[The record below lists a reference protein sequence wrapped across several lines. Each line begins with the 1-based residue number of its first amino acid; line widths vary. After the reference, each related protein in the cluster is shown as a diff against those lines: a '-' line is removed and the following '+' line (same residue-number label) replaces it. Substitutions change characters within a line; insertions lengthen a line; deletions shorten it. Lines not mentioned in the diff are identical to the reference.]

1 MTVSIESTSKST
13 NGNGSVTNFPYD
25 FKIFQASDLTV
36 IVRAANGT
44 ETVLSQISPVQ
55 YTITNVGAD
64 TGGFAVISDT
74 SLTPSGTT
82 IVCVRTAELKQQTDY
97 TPNDPF
103 PAASHEDALD
113 KLTMQI
119 QQVNDKAE
127 RSIKISRTNTMT
139 SKEFTASSTDRA
151 NKVLAFDD
159 SGELS
164 VTQEIGTF
172 KGNSATTTTV
182 AFKPRDIIKSTTTAQ
197 LNNIYICVAD
207 SVAGDVLTDTD
218 HFELLVDAF
227 SAASSSTT
235 ATTKAAEAL
244 ASANNAAGSLTTFQ
258 NQYHG
263 AASSN
268 PSANLDAGDLYFKT
282 DGSGMKVYTGS
293 AWTDVK
299 PTSSEQTNINAV
311 ATVDSQ
317 ISALAPSANITAMG
331 LLGTS
336 GNVTAMGLL
345 GTSSNIANM
354 GTLTASGVIANIATV
369 ANRDT
374 AIGVVSSADTNIA
387 AVAGQI
393 SPTNN
398 IATVAGKAPLITS
411 DFISDLNLIN
421 STFVSQMNLVTS
433 DFISDLNNVT
443 ADFIADLNQLATS
456 DFIADLNSLASADF
470 VSDLNQVEQI
480 KADVSVV
487 ASNVTGVNSFAE
499 RYRVGS
505 SDPSSSNDEGDL
517 FYNSTSNTVRF
528 YNGSAWVAIEAST
541 TTTINN
547 NADNRIITGS
557 GTSDTLEGEANLTY
571 DGTSLLV
578 GNDGVIKFDSSDS
591 NVNSNAIIGQ
601 PRPANMTAG
610 HNRNTTIIGKDNFTS
625 LTTGVQNI
633 AMGNGNGTSLTTGSN
648 NFIIG
653 YQNMRGT
660 LGADTN
666 NVMIGFHNFREASYR
681 SMSNVLIGSYNNYG
695 AGDDNDY
702 PENNVG
708 IGRSNLYHNQE
719 NYNVAIGFANI
730 QNNDYNNTGYNVGIG
745 FECLKAVH
753 RSQYNVAIG
762 YRANHN
768 TSGTSTIN
776 AKNVSIGHQAMRFG
790 EGNNH
795 VAIGRDTLENSHT
808 DSIGNVAIGDSAMEN
823 SSSNLGSYCVCIG
836 QSSGVNIG
844 GQFNNLIGYNAGSLL
859 GTVYGNNYS
868 GMFNGYLSNGG
879 SVLDLRS
886 ASSMVVHSS
895 FSSYIHHASGMT
907 SANFGNPTEKF
918 PNLSHFTAAS
928 NYFTGVTHLTYN
940 ASGNDHY
947 RFFNAN
953 GDVGSISTSGTATV
967 YSTSSDHRL
976 KENVNYTFDATTR
989 LKQLK
994 PARFNF
1000 IADGSD
1006 NTVDGFLAHEV
1017 MSIVPEA
1024 VIGTHNGTKEE
1035 EYVKTPAVYKD
1046 VVKPEEVDEDG
1057 NVLNEEKT
1065 FQELVTEQVVAT
1077 RTVPDYQKIDQAK
1090 LVPLLTKT
1098 ILELEARITALE
1110 NA

>member
-44 ETVLSQISPVQ
+44 ETVLSQTSPVQ

-82 IVCVRTAELKQQTDY
+82 VVCVRTAELKQQTDY

-151 NKVLAFDD
+151 NKVLAFDA

-172 KGNSATTTTV
+172 KGNSATTTTA
-182 AFKPRDIIKSTTTAQ
+182 AFKTRDIIKSTTAAQ

-244 ASANNAAGSLTTFQ
+244 ASANAAAGSLTTFQ

-293 AWTDVK
+293 VWTDVK

-311 ATVDSQ
+311 AAVDTEIAS
-317 ISALAPSANITAMG
+317 LAPSANITAMG

-369 ANRDT
+369 ASRDT
-374 AIGVVSSADTNIA
+374 DIGVVSSADTNIA
-387 AVAGQI
+387 TVAGQI

-433 DFISDLNNVT
+433 DFVTGISLVT
-443 ADFIADLNQLATS
+443 ADFIADVNQLATN
-456 DFIADLNSLASADF
+456 DFISDLNSLANADF
-470 VSDLNQVEQI
+470 ISDLNQVEQI

-557 GTSDTLEGEANLTY
+557 GTSNTLEGEANLTY

-578 GNDGVIKFDSSDS
+578 GNDGVIKFDPTDS
-591 NVNSNAIIGQ
+591 NTGSNVIIGQ

-610 HNRNTTIIGKDNFTS
+610 VNRSVTIVGKDNFTS
-625 LTTGVQNI
+625 VTTGIQNVV
-633 AMGNGNGTSLTTGSN
+633 MGHRNATGLTSGSN

-653 YQNMRGT
+653 YENMRGT
-660 LGADTN
+660 NGSDTN
-666 NVMIGFHNFREASYR
+666 NVIIGYQNFHSATYR
-681 SMSNVLIGSYNNYG
+681 SLSNVLIGSYNHFG
-695 AGDDNDY
+695 ASDDNDF
-702 PENNVG
+702 PENNIG

-719 NYNVAIGFANI
+719 NYNIAIGFANL
-730 QNNDYNNTGYNVGIG
+730 QNNDYNSTGWNVAIG
-745 FECLKAVH
+745 YECLKNVH
-753 RSQYNVAIG
+753 RATRNVAIG
-762 YRANHN
+762 YRANHQ
-768 TSGTSTIN
+768 TSGTSTNNIN
-776 AKNVSIGHQAMRFG
+776 NVSIGYNAMRFG
-790 EGNNH
+790 EGSNH
-795 VAIGRDTLENSHT
+795 VAIGRDALENS
-808 DSIGNVAIGDSAMEN
+808 DVSSSGNVAIGDSAMEN
-823 SSSNLGSYCVCIG
+823 STSADSRYNVSIG
-836 QSSGVNIG
+836 QQSGSNIG
-844 GQFNNLIGYNAGSLL
+844 GMYNNLIGYGSGNLL
-859 GTVYGNNYS
+859 SGVYFNNYTGMYS
-868 GMFNGYLSNGG
+868 GYSSNSGIT
-879 SVLDLRS
+879 LDLRS
-886 ASSMVVHSS
+886 SSTMVVHSS
-895 FSSYIHHASGMT
+895 LASYIHHASGIQ
-907 SANFGNPTEKF
+907 SANFGNPSEKF
-918 PNLSHFTAAS
+918 PNFSHFTA
-928 NYFTGVTHLTYN
+928 NGTNFTGVTHLTYN
-940 ASGNDHY
+940 TSGQDHY

-953 GDVGSISTSGTATV
+953 GDVGSISTNGTSTV

-1035 EYVKTPAVYKD
+1035 EYVKKPAVYKD

-1057 NVLNEEKT
+1057 NVLKEEKT
-1065 FQELVTEQVVAT
+1065 FQELVTEQVLAT
-1077 RTVPDYQKIDQAK
+1077 RTVPDYQKLDQAK

>member
-44 ETVLSQISPVQ
+44 ETVLSQTSPVQ

-82 IVCVRTAELKQQTDY
+82 VVCFRTAELKQETDY

-151 NKVLAFDD
+151 NKVLAFDA

-172 KGNSATTTTV
+172 KGNSATATAA
-182 AFKPRDIIKSTTTAQ
+182 AFKTRDIIKSTTTAQ

-244 ASANNAAGSLTTFQ
+244 ASANDAAGSLTTFQ

-311 ATVDSQ
+311 AAVDTEIAS
-317 ISALAPSANITAMG
+317 LAPSANITAMG

-345 GTSSNIANM
+345 GTSTNIANM

-369 ANRDT
+369 ASRDT
-374 AIGVVSSADTNIA
+374 DIGVVSSADTNIA
-387 AVAGQI
+387 TVAGQI

-421 STFVSQMNLVTS
+421 PTFLSQMNLVTS
-433 DFISDLNNVT
+433 DFVTGISLVT
-443 ADFIADLNQLATS
+443 ADFIADVNQLATS
-456 DFIADLNSLASADF
+456 DFIADLNSLANADF
-470 VSDLNQVEQI
+470 ISDLNQVEQI

-505 SDPSSSNDEGDL
+505 SDPTSSNDEGDL
-517 FYNSTSNTVRF
+517 FYNSSTNSVRF
-528 YNGSAWVAIEAST
+528 YNGSAWVAIEASSG
-541 TTTINN
+541 TTINN

-557 GTSDTLEGEANLTY
+557 GSSGVLEGEANLTY

-578 GNDGVIKFDSSDS
+578 GNDGVIKFDPTDS
-591 NVNSNAIIGQ
+591 NTLSNVIIGQ

-610 HNRNTTIIGKDNFTS
+610 VNRSVTIIGKENLTA
-625 LTTGVQNI
+625 LTTGQSNI
-633 AMGNGNGTSLTTGSN
+633 VMGHGNATTLTTGAN

-660 LGADTN
+660 NGTDTN
-666 NVMIGFHNFREASYR
+666 NVMIGFQNFRDASHR
-681 SMSNVLIGSYNNYG
+681 SMSNVFIGSYNNYG
-695 AGDDNDY
+695 ASDDNDY

-719 NYNVAIGFANI
+719 NYNVAIGYANI
-730 QNNDYNNTGYNVGIG
+730 QNNDYNSTGYNVGIG
-745 FECLKAVH
+745 YECLRFVH
-753 RSQYNVAIG
+753 RSTRNVAIG
-762 YRANHN
+762 YQANHN
-768 TSGTSTIN
+768 TSGTSTN
-776 AKNVSIGHQAMRFG
+776 NNNVSIGYYAMRFG
-790 EGNNH
+790 EGSGH
-795 VAIGRDTLENSHT
+795 VAIGRDALENSHSS
-808 DSIGNVAIGDSAMEN
+808 SISNVAIGDSAMEN
-823 SSSNLGSYCVCIG
+823 SVSSTSSYNVCIG
-836 QSSGVNIG
+836 QTSGNVIG
-844 GQFNNLIGYNAGSLL
+844 GMYNNLIGYGAGSLL
-859 GTVYGNNYS
+859 SGVYFNNYY
-868 GMFNGYLSNGG
+868 GMYNGYQSNSGIT
-879 SVLDLRS
+879 LDLRS
-886 ASSMVVHSS
+886 SSSMVVHSS
-895 FSSYIHHASGMT
+895 LASYIHHASGVQ
-907 SANFGNPTEKF
+907 SANFGNPSEKF
-918 PNLSHFTAAS
+918 PNFSHFTAS
-928 NYFTGVTHLTYN
+928 NNYFTGVTHLTYN
-940 ASGNDHY
+940 GTGQDHY

-1000 IADGSD
+1000 IADGSE

-1057 NVLNEEKT
+1057 NVLKEEKT
-1065 FQELVTEQVVAT
+1065 FQELVTEQVTAT

>member
-1 MTVSIESTSKST
+1 MATFSINDTLRRVT
-13 NGNGSVTNFPYD
+13 ATGNGSNRNYTFNF
-25 FKIFQASDLTV
+25 QV
-36 IVRAANGT
+36 N
-44 ETVLSQISPVQ
+44 
-55 YTITNVGAD
+55 
-64 TGGFAVISDT
+64 VISDIKVYVDGTLRNQGTGSSDYAVDDGSGNAGLSATGTGRAVFVTAPTNNAIITILSDVPLART
-74 SLTPSGTT
+74 SLYTNSGN
-82 IVCVRTAELKQQTDY
+82 VTATALE
-97 TPNDPF
+97 NDF
-103 PAASHEDALD
+103 DT
-113 KLTMQI
+113 LTMGLA
-119 QQVNDKAE
+119 DRE
-127 RSIKISRTNTMT
+127 ERTFRSIKAPVQDPTDINMDLPAKADRLGKILGFNETTGNPEISASLTAVQ
-139 SKEFTASSTDRA
+139 SLSAVTASINLLGTSAVVEDMG
-151 NKVLAFDD
+151 L
-159 SGELS
+159 LS
-164 VTQEIGTF
+164 
-172 KGNSATTTTV
+172 
-182 AFKPRDIIKSTTTAQ
+182 
-197 LNNIYICVAD
+197 
-207 SVAGDVLTDTD
+207 
-218 HFELLVDAF
+218 
-227 SAASSSTT
+227 AS
-235 ATTKAAEAL
+235 
-244 ASANNAAGSLTTFQ
+244 
-258 NQYHG
+258 
-263 AASSN
+263 
-268 PSANLDAGDLYFKT
+268 
-282 DGSGMKVYTGS
+282 
-293 AWTDVK
+293 
-299 PTSSEQTNINAV
+299 INM
-311 ATVDSQ
+311 
-317 ISALAPSANITAMG
+317 TAMG

-336 GNVTAMGLL
+336 SVISTMSSLGNSSVLADMSSLGTSTVIANIASVAGKTTEIGLL

-369 ANRDT
+369 ASRDT

-387 AVAGQI
+387 TVAGQI

-433 DFISDLNNVT
+433 DFVSDLNNVT

-505 SDPSSSNDEGDL
+505 SDPTSSNDEGDL

-528 YNGSAWVAIEAST
+528 YNGSAWVAITA
-541 TTTINN
+541 TTINN

-557 GTSDTLEGEANLTY
+557 GTSNTLEGEANLTY

-578 GNDGVIKFDSSDS
+578 GNDGVIKFDATDS
-591 NVNSNAIIGQ
+591 NVASNVIIGQ

-610 HNRNTTIIGKDNFTS
+610 VNRSTTIIGKNN
-625 LTTGVQNI
+625 LNAYTTGTQNI
-633 AMGNGNGTSLTTGSN
+633 VMGHGNAISLTTGSN

-653 YQNMRGT
+653 YENMRGT
-660 LGADTN
+660 TGVDTN
-666 NVMIGFHNFREASYR
+666 NVMIGYHNFREASYR
-681 SMSNVLIGSYNNYG
+681 SLSNVLIGSYNNFG
-695 AGDDNDY
+695 SSDDNDY

-708 IGRSNLYHNQE
+708 IGRSNLYNNQE

-745 FECLKAVH
+745 YECLKNVH
-753 RSQYNVAIG
+753 RSTRNVAIG
-762 YRANHN
+762 YQANHS
-768 TSGTSTIN
+768 TSGTSTN
-776 AKNVSIGHQAMRFG
+776 NVNNVSIGYNAMRFG
-790 EGNNH
+790 EGSSH
-795 VAIGRDTLENSHT
+795 VAIGRDALENSH
-808 DSIGNVAIGDSAMEN
+808 SSSQSNVAIGDSAMEN
-823 SSSNLGSYCVCIG
+823 STSSSSSYNVVIGHASGS
-836 QSSGVNIG
+836 NIG
-844 GQFNNLIGYNAGSLL
+844 GMYNNLIGYSCGSLL
-859 GTVYGNNYS
+859 GSVYFNNYTGMYS
-868 GMFNGYLSNGG
+868 GYSSNSGIT
-879 SVLDLRS
+879 LDLRS
-886 ASSMVVHSS
+886 SSSMVVQSS
-895 FSSYIHHASGMT
+895 LASYIHHASGIQT
-907 SANFGNPTEKF
+907 ANFGNPSERF
-918 PNLSHFTAAS
+918 PNFSHFTAS
-928 NYFTGVTHLTYN
+928 NSYFTGVTHLTYN
-940 ASGNDHY
+940 ASGEDHY

-953 GDVGSISTSGTATV
+953 GDVGSISTSGTSTV

-1057 NVLNEEKT
+1057 NVLKEEKT
-1065 FQELVTEQVVAT
+1065 FQELVTEQVKAT

>member
-44 ETVLSQISPVQ
+44 ETVLSQTSPVQ
-55 YTITNVGAD
+55 YTITNVGVD

-82 IVCVRTAELKQQTDY
+82 VVCVRTAELKQETDY

-113 KLTMQI
+113 KLTMQV

-139 SKEFTASSTDRA
+139 SREFTASSTDRA

-235 ATTKAAEAL
+235 ATTKAGEAL
-244 ASANNAAGSLTTFQ
+244 ASATAAAGSLTTFQ

-263 AASSN
+263 AAGSD

-311 ATVDSQ
+311 ATVDTQ

-331 LLGTS
+331 LLGTT

-345 GTSSNIANM
+345 GTSTNIANM

-369 ANRDT
+369 ASRDT
-374 AIGVVSSADTNIA
+374 DIGVVSSADTNIA
-387 AVAGQI
+387 TVAGQI

-443 ADFIADLNQLATS
+443 ADFIADVNLLATS
-456 DFIADLNSLASADF
+456 DFIADLNSVASADF

-505 SDPSSSNDEGDL
+505 SDPTSNNDEGDL

-541 TTTINN
+541 STTINN

-557 GTSDTLEGEANLTY
+557 GTSNTLEGEANLTY
-571 DGTSLLV
+571 DGTSLVV
-578 GNDGVIKFDSSDS
+578 GNDGVIKFTSTTA
-591 NVNSNAIIGQ
+591 VNSNVMIGQ
-601 PRPANMTAG
+601 ERPANMSAGSNRSTAIVG
-610 HNRNTTIIGKDNFTS
+610 SDNFTS
-625 LTTGVQNI
+625 LTTGMQNVV
-633 AMGNGNGTSLTTGSN
+633 MGYGNATGLETGAN

-653 YQNMRGT
+653 FQNMRST
-660 LGADTN
+660 IGASTN
-666 NVMIGFHNFREASYR
+666 NVMIGFQNFHSATYR
-681 SMSNVLIGSYNNYG
+681 SMSNVFIGSYNNYG
-695 AGDDNDY
+695 SSDDHDY

-708 IGRSNLYHNQE
+708 IGRSNLYNNQE
-719 NYNVAIGFANI
+719 NYNVAIGFGNI
-730 QNNDYNNTGYNVGIG
+730 QNNDYNGTGYNVGIG
-745 FECLKAVH
+745 YECLKSVH
-753 RSQYNVAIG
+753 RSTRNVAIG
-762 YRANHN
+762 YRANHQ
-768 TSGTSTIN
+768 TSGTSTNNFNNI
-776 AKNVSIGHQAMRFG
+776 SIGYYAMRLG
-790 EGNNH
+790 EGSSH
-795 VAIGRDTLENSHT
+795 VAIGRDALENSHT
-808 DSIGNVAIGDSAMEN
+808 STQMNVAIGDSAMEN
-823 SSSNLGSYCVCIG
+823 STSSSGSYNVCIG
-836 QSSGVNIG
+836 HASGNNIG
-844 GQFNNLIGYNAGSLL
+844 GMYNNLIGYGCGSLL
-859 GTVYGNNYS
+859 GTTYYNNYT
-868 GMFNGYLSNGG
+868 GMYNGYQSSGG
-879 SVLDLRS
+879 TTLDLRS
-886 ASSMVVHSS
+886 SSSMVVQSS
-895 FSSYIHHASGMT
+895 FSSYIHHASGIQ
-907 SANFGNPTEKF
+907 SANFGNPSEKF
-918 PNLSHFTAAS
+918 PNFSHFTAS
-928 NYFTGVTHLTYN
+928 NNYFTGVTHLTYN
-940 ASGNDHY
+940 ASGEDHY

-1035 EYVKTPAVYKD
+1035 EYVKTPAVYRD

-1057 NVLNEEKT
+1057 NVLKEEKT
-1065 FQELVTEQVVAT
+1065 FQELVTEQVKAT